1 MSTLYKF
8 DATEAGVAR
17 KTRDGESETVT
28 PQQGSEADAVSGY
41 AYVMSVAF
49 SLVVF
54 AIAWLIDSSHPGVMT
69 RVNWFYALCAVA
81 LVAWSVSSA
90 VKLGK
95 EVSQRQILVASLAPD
110 LVVLISLFVLYFPVF

>member
-1 MSTLYKF
+1 MSTLYQFGAAEEGIAHK
-8 DATEAGVAR
+8 A
-17 KTRDGESETVT
+17 RDGKSETAT
-28 PQQGSEADAVSGY
+28 PQRGSEADTVSWY

-69 RVNWFYALCAVA
+69 RVNWFYAFCAVA
-81 LVAWSVSSA
+81 LVAWPVFSA

-95 EVSQRQILVASLAPD
+95 EVGQRQILVASLAPD

>member
-1 MSTLYKF
+1 MSTLYRF
-8 DATEAGVAR
+8 DAAEAGACR
-17 KTRDGESETVT
+17 ETYDGDNETDA
-28 PQQGSEADAVSGY
+28 PQRGSEADTVSGY

-69 RVNWFYALCAVA
+69 RVNWFYAFCAVA
-81 LVAWSVSSA
+81 LVAWPVFSA
-90 VKLGK
+90 VKLGR
-95 EVSQRQILVASLAPD
+95 EVRQRQILVASLAPD